1 MIQKLRVFSIDM
13 KGREYRAQLGRGQC
27 CVPDLRWNPIIPPAK
42 VHPVMSDSQH
52 PEPLEPKPRFRLNVQ
67 VFQIFGLVI
76 IALAL
81 PFTIL
86 ILGLLDIRKN
96 TKPNTP
102 EKIMETIQS
111 SVEPPD
117 LRSAFNSIAESL
129 MPTPLL
135 EDGIRR
141 FLYVYKKT
149 QSVTTET
156 HLKRNLENVGAICL
170 DASETRRQKYLA
182 HIPIQQAEKF
192 ESDLDALQPSEKP
205 SHPLNV
211 NSQASVSYEITIQ
224 RD

>member
-1 MIQKLRVFSIDM
+1 
-13 KGREYRAQLGRGQC
+13 
-27 CVPDLRWNPIIPPAK
+27 
-42 VHPVMSDSQH
+42 MSDSQH
-52 PEPLEPKPRFRLNVQ
+52 PELQEPKPRFRLNVQ

-102 EKIMETIQS
+102 EKITETKQTS
-111 SVEPPD
+111 DEPPG

-141 FLYVYKKT
+141 FLYFYKKT
-149 QSVTTET
+149 DSATTESD
-156 HLKRNLENVGAICL
+156 LKLTLERLGAICL
-170 DASETRRQKYLA
+170 DASQTSRQNYLV

-192 ESDLDALQPSEKP
+192 ESDLVALEPSEKP
-205 SHPLNV
+205 RHPLNV
-211 NSQASVSYEITIQ
+211 NSQASLSYEITIQ
-224 RD
+224 RN

>member
-1 MIQKLRVFSIDM
+1 
-13 KGREYRAQLGRGQC
+13 
-27 CVPDLRWNPIIPPAK
+27 
-42 VHPVMSDSQH
+42 MSDSQH

-96 TKPNTP
+96 TKPNTAD
-102 EKIMETIQS
+102 KITETIQT
-111 SVEPPD
+111 SVEPPG

-149 QSVTTET
+149 DSVSTET
-156 HLKRNLENVGAICL
+156 DLKRTLERLGALCL
-170 DASETRRQKYLA
+170 DASQTSCQKYLI
-182 HIPIQQAEKF
+182 HIPIQQTEKF
-192 ESDLDALQPSEKP
+192 ESDLDSMKPSEKP
-205 SHPLNV
+205 RQPLNV
-211 NSQASVSYEITIQ
+211 DTQASVSYEITIQ

>member
-1 MIQKLRVFSIDM
+1 
-13 KGREYRAQLGRGQC
+13 
-27 CVPDLRWNPIIPPAK
+27 
-42 VHPVMSDSQH
+42 MSDSQH
-52 PEPLEPKPRFRLNVQ
+52 PEPQEPKPRFRLNVQ

-96 TKPNTP
+96 TTPNTP
-102 EKIMETIQS
+102 EKITETKQTS
-111 SVEPPD
+111 DEPPG

-141 FLYVYKKT
+141 FLYVYKKIDNA
-149 QSVTTET
+149 TTESD
-156 HLKRNLENVGAICL
+156 LKRTLERFGALCL
-170 DASETRRQKYLA
+170 DVSQTRRQKYLA

-192 ESDLDALQPSEKP
+192 ESELDAMEPSEKP
-205 SHPLNV
+205 RHPLNV
-211 NSQASVSYEITIQ
+211 NSQASMSYEITIQ